1 MTKKTNNNKIPSFEG
16 IDKKHS
22 MKNVAVIGAGTMGN
36 GIAHTFAQSGFKVQL
51 IDVSE
56 AALKRG
62 LDTIT
67 KNLDRMVAK
76 ERISEAQKEETLG
89 NITTFT
95 NITEGVEYASLVIE
109 AATENLD
116 LKLKIFK
123 QLDKDCPDDTILATN
138 TSSISITQIA
148 AVTSRPEIVIGMHFM
163 NPVPIM
169 KLVEIIRGY
178 NTSDAI
184 TNIIMEISRTLGKTP
199 VEVNDYPGFVA
210 NRILMPMLNESIET
224 LYNGVAGIQE
234 IDTVMKLGMAHPM
247 GPLQLADFIGLDI
260 CLSILNVMYDG
271 FKNPKYAPC
280 PLLVNMVRA
289 GKLGVKSGEGFYDY
303 SESRKAEKV
312 AEQFL

>member
-1 MTKKTNNNKIPSFEG
+1 
-16 IDKKHS
+16 
-22 MKNVAVIGAGTMGN
+22 MKNIAVIGAGTMGN

-51 IDVSE
+51 IDINE
-56 AALKRG
+56 ASLKRG
-62 LDTIT
+62 VETIA

-76 ERISEAQKEETLG
+76 ERITEADKNETLE
-89 NITTFT
+89 NITLFT
-95 NITEGVEYASLVIE
+95 SITEGVEYASLVVE
-109 AATENLD
+109 AATENVD
-116 LKLKIFK
+116 LKLNIFK
-123 QLDKDCPDDTILATN
+123 QLDEACGEDTILASN

-148 AVTSRPEIVIGMHFM
+148 AVTSRPDKVIGMHFM

-178 NTSDAI
+178 NTSDEV
-184 TNIIMEISRTLGKTP
+184 TNTIMELSKTLGKVPT
-199 VEVNDYPGFVA
+199 EVNDYPGFVA

-224 LYNGVAGIQE
+224 LYNGVAGVEE

-247 GPLQLADFIGLDI
+247 GPLQLADFIGLDV

-312 AEQFL
+312 SSQFLK

>member
-1 MTKKTNNNKIPSFEG
+1 
-16 IDKKHS
+16 

-36 GIAHTFAQSGFKVQL
+36 GIAHTFAQCGFKVQL

-56 AALKRG
+56 IALKKG
-62 LDTIT
+62 METISR
-67 KNLDRMVAK
+67 NLDRMVSK
-76 ERISEAQKEETLG
+76 EKISEADKAETLA
-89 NITTFT
+89 NIKTFT
-95 NITEGVEYASLVIE
+95 DLAEGVEYTSLVVE

-123 QLDKDCPDDTILATN
+123 QLDEACSEDTILATN

-148 AVTSRPEIVIGMHFM
+148 AVTSRPKMVIGMHFM

-178 NTSDAI
+178 NTSDEI
-184 TNIIMEISRTLGKTP
+184 TATIMEMSKKLGKVP

-224 LYNGVAGIQE
+224 LYNGVAGVEE

-247 GPLQLADFIGLDI
+247 GPLQLADFIGLDV
-260 CLSILNVMYDG
+260 CLSILNVMHDG

-312 AEQFL
+312 SKQFIK